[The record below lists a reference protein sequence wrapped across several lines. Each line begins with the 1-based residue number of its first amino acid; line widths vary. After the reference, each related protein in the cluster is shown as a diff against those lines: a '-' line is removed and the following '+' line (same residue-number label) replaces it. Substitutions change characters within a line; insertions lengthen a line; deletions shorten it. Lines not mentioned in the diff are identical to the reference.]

1 MCFNSIAI
9 IQNEGLLYRARLS
22 SNAADLEKS
31 LGKRFLVFIF
41 CENLLFLSTCRGYNV
56 GRFDG
61 QTLED
66 RVDFRALATPEVSSD
81 AADVASVG
89 PTRSDLVPEP
99 EPSSSLV
106 FPRIPPSPQP
116 IGRDGTSGQY
126 AIAVEDGLVNCYN
139 KSPIWKRE
147 LKNLLER
154 PKRLKQKL
162 LGQKKNASR
171 ETRAAGLRKELEL
184 SMAQVFSLQVNLD
197 EAIQRE
203 KSFKAVA
210 VDYSVPLVDRPE
222 GSDSQ
227 SNCSNCLVSFGFNKI
242 CLKVPQQKNEY
253 DCGLFVL
260 YFMKKI
266 IEDTPER
273 FRRKYL
279 SMFGSKWF
287 KSEEASGL
295 RKQIQGL
302 VLEVFGS
309 AMTENDKAESPCCH
323 ESPEDDCLQ

>member
-61 QTLED
+61 KTPED
-66 RVDFRALATPEVSSD
+66 RVDFWALATPKVSSD

-89 PTRSDLVPEP
+89 PTRSDLVFEL
-99 EPSSSLV
+99 ESSSSLV
-106 FPRIPPSPQP
+106 FPRIPPSP
-116 IGRDGTSGQY
+116 
-126 AIAVEDGLVNCYN
+126 
-139 KSPIWKRE
+139 
-147 LKNLLER
+147 
-154 PKRLKQKL
+154 
-162 LGQKKNASR
+162 SR
-171 ETRAAGLRKELEL
+171 SEGMTR
-184 SMAQVFSLQVNLD
+184 Q
-197 EAIQRE
+197 
-203 KSFKAVA
+203 
-210 VDYSVPLVDRPE
+210 
-222 GSDSQ
+222 
-227 SNCSNCLVSFGFNKI
+227 
-242 CLKVPQQKNEY
+242 VPQQKNEY

-260 YFMKKI
+260 YFMKKF

-309 AMTENDKAESPCCH
+309 AMTENDKAESACCH
-323 ESPEDDCLQ
+323 ESPEDVCLQ